1 MALGANPLDI
11 LRMVMRRGMGLAL
24 IGAVLGLIG
33 AFALTRELS
42 IILYGISATDPLTFV
57 TVAVVLILVAMA
69 ACYVPARWA
78 MRVDPMVALRYE

>member
-11 LRMVMRRGMGLAL
+11 LRMVVRRGMGLAL

-69 ACYVPARWA
+69 ACYVPARRA
-78 MRVDPMVALRYE
+78 MGADPMVALRYE